1 VHNAPLDDAI
11 EREAARLFADH
22 VMHEA
27 KLPPQRRRDVEDA
40 PEFHV
45 SDDGAL
51 ECTCTI
57 TGATYRHEHW
67 NGESEAVLALSLE
80 AADGTAYLVTS
91 TPHYAW
97 LRSRRE

>member
-1 VHNAPLDDAI
+1 VPDAPLEDAI
-11 EREAARLFADH
+11 ERDAARRFADH
-22 VMHEA
+22 VMREA
-27 KLPPQRRRDVEDA
+27 KLPPQRRRDVEEA
-40 PEFHV
+40 LEFHV
-45 SDDGAL
+45 SADGAL

-67 NGESEAVLALSLE
+67 NGDRAAVLALALD
-80 AADGTAYLVTS
+80 AGDGTAYLVTS